1 MIVGIIWIALIYVV
15 LADAVY
21 EGIKL
26 INSTEDDAE

>member
-15 LADAVY
+15 LADTVY

-26 INSTEDDAE
+26 INEDDTE

>member
-26 INSTEDDAE
+26 INEDDTE